1 MAFGGFE
8 RHSGPSQPMS
18 EINVTPLV
26 DVMLVLLVIF
36 IITAPLLSYA
46 IKLDLPNDPAPAAEA
61 VLSTIQLSIDAEGKV
76 YVDTETVTDEQLRAR
91 FLAAAKAS
99 PVPEV
104 HVRADKATRYE
115 RVAFVLS
122 AAQQAGLTKVGFVTE
137 PVGAPAEAPTQR

>member
-1 MAFGGFE
+1 
-8 RHSGPSQPMS
+8 MS

-61 VLSTIQLSIDAEGKV
+61 VLSTIKLSIDAEGKV
-76 YVDTETVTDEQLRAR
+76 YVDTETVTDDQLRAR

-99 PVPEV
+99 PIPEV

-122 AAQQAGLTKVGFVTE
+122 AAQQAGLTKVGFITE
-137 PVGAPAEAPTQR
+137 PIGAPAEAPAQR

>member
-1 MAFGGFE
+1 
-8 RHSGPSQPMS
+8 MS

-61 VLSTIQLSIDAEGKV
+61 APSTLKLSIDADGKV
-76 YVDTETVTDEQLRAR
+76 FVDTDAISDDQLRAR
-91 FLAAAKAS
+91 FAVAAKTS

-104 HVRADKATRYE
+104 HLRADKATRYE
-115 RVAFVLS
+115 RIAFVMS
-122 AAQQAGLTKVGFVTE
+122 SAQQAGLTKIGFVTE
-137 PVGAPAEAPTQR
+137 PAAGAIETAPVR

>member
-1 MAFGGFE
+1 MK
-8 RHSGPSQPMS
+8 SGPSSRMPMS

-61 VLSTIQLSIDAEGKV
+61 AVSTIKLSIDAEGKIFA
-76 YVDTETVTDEQLRAR
+76 DTDPISDDQLRAR
-91 FLAAAKAS
+91 FSVAAKAS

-115 RVAFVLS
+115 RVAFVMS
-122 AAQQAGLTKVGFVTE
+122 SAQQAGLTKIGFVTE
-137 PVGAPAEAPTQR
+137 PVSTPAEAPAQR

>member
-1 MAFGGFE
+1 
-8 RHSGPSQPMS
+8 MS

-26 DVMLVLLVIF
+26 DVMLVLLMIF

-61 VLSTIQLSIDAEGKV
+61 VLSTIKLSIDAEGKV
-76 YVDTETVTDEQLRAR
+76 YVDTETVTDDQLRAR

-99 PVPEV
+99 PIPEV

-122 AAQQAGLTKVGFVTE
+122 AAQQAGLTKVGFITE
-137 PVGAPAEAPTQR
+137 PIGAPAEAPAQR